1 MVTYENSFQNIKK
14 KRYAIAYTVTDENF
28 NKLLIEKE
36 LNIRK
41 SITGAVNT
49 FRLYQV
55 FREIRKEN
63 KNIEC

>member
-28 NKLLIEKE
+28 NKLLIEKK

-49 FRLYQV
+49 FTDCTRY
-55 FREIRKEN
+55 FEK
-63 KNIEC
+63 